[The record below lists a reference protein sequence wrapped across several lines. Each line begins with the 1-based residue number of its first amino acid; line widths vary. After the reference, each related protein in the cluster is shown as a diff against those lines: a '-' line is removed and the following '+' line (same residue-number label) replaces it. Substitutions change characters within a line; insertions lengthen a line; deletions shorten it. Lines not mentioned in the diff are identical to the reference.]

1 MRTGLA
7 AFVLAAPLLLAATP
21 PAAAAPGWKLA
32 DTYPDTGGRAPV
44 SHGGKVLPPGSSP
57 ASVLAACSGDI
68 DRMCVGR
75 SGLYAARACL
85 TENKAKLSQRCLA
98 DLAALPPSSEIGR
111 AHV

>member
-7 AFVLAAPLLLAATP
+7 AFFILAPILILAIL

-44 SHGGKVLPPGSSP
+44 AHGGKVLPPGSSP

-68 DRMCVGR
+68 DRM
-75 SGLYAARACL
+75 
-85 TENKAKLSQRCLA
+85 
-98 DLAALPPSSEIGR
+98 
-111 AHV
+111 